1 MGAALR
7 FPTKHKM
14 ATPWRRRR
22 MCILIAD
29 RPSPA
34 ALRDISGKGATI
46 ETRAKV
52 EIGRAVKLH
61 HPDAGTIP
69 AKVVGLEAG
78 AVRLAFDKGERAM
91 AFALA
96 AITSD
101 MSRPA

>member
-1 MGAALR
+1 MGVALK
-7 FPTKHKM
+7 FPNKHRM

-29 RPSPA
+29 KPSPA
-34 ALRDISGKGATI
+34 ALREISGRGATI
-46 ETRAKV
+46 ETRARV
-52 EIGRAVKLH
+52 DIGSAVSLH

-69 AKVVGLEAG
+69 AKVIGLEVG
-78 AVRLAFDKGERAM
+78 AVRLAFAKGERAM

-96 AITSD
+96 AIASD